1 MNTLQ
6 SILKS
11 KESIHG
17 VTFDVQ
23 ERHAIYRAMTAYAAR
38 QVAEFKTREI
48 KGELPNFFKVLF
60 KMTWD
65 NWILYFRKLAFNRAK
80 KAAQLRAYVENRKV
94 YAIRSS
100 QIGYVLLSTADVE
113 KNKKLR
119 IFGKDV
125 DAIKLTA
132 TADYVAMPFSTMK
145 LGKS

>member
-1 MNTLQ
+1 MNQLQ

-11 KESIHG
+11 KSSIYG
-17 VTFDVQ
+17 VEFDVK
-23 ERHAIYRAMTAYAAR
+23 ERTAIYRAMHDFATRKVSEYR
-38 QVAEFKTREI
+38 NREI

>member
-11 KESIHG
+11 KESIHN

-23 ERHAIYRAMTAYAAR
+23 ERNAIYRAMVEYSAR

-48 KGELPNFFKVLF
+48 KGELPNLFKILF

-65 NWILYFRKLAFNRAK
+65 NWILYFRKLAFKRAK
-80 KAAQLRAYVENRKV
+80 RAAQLRAYTENRKIYV
-94 YAIRSS
+94 IRKS
-100 QIGYVLLSTADVE
+100 QISYILLSTFEVE
-113 KNKKLR
+113 QNKKLR
-119 IFGKDV
+119 ILGKNV

-132 TADYVAMPFSTMK
+132 TADYVAYPFSIVK
-145 LGKS
+145 VKRS